1 VVQQGLLI
9 LRKARSHILLWLLI
23 AVSLSISLAQ
33 YQAPQALGAQLTSRS
48 LQVSDELAGRHNV
61 TYNIAFTVATGGTVG
76 SMEFQFCSNSA
87 LIVDPCV
94 APFGFDALNANLA
107 SQSGTNGFIMSGS
120 SSVND
125 IVLTQAPLGTVN
137 PGPVSFTFT
146 SVVNPTD
153 MGSYYVKVF
162 TYSSSDASGSPL
174 DFGAM
179 AFPIGLDYQISTE
192 VPPYLTFCAGTNIDG
207 FDCSTA
213 AGDQIN
219 FGDFSSAVSS
229 AARSQLLTAT
239 NAGSGY
245 SITASGL
252 TMTSGNNEIPA
263 MSTNQASTIGKSQFG
278 LNLRANTVP
287 QIGSN
292 PVGPGTGTPTAN
304 YNQVNRFRFVNGETI
319 AHATEAQDYKKY
331 TISYLVN
338 ISKDQAPGVY
348 STTLTYVCLA
358 NF

>member
-1 VVQQGLLI
+1 MVQQCLLV

-23 AVSLSISLAQ
+23 VSSLCISLAQ
-33 YQAPQALGAQLTSRS
+33 YNAPQALGAQLTSRS
-48 LQVSDELAGRHNV
+48 LQVSNELAGAHNV
-61 TYNIAFTVATGGTVG
+61 TYKLAFDVATGGAIG

-87 LIVDPCV
+87 LIIDPCV
-94 APFGFDALNANLA
+94 APFGFDALNANLTA
-107 SQSGTNGFIMSGS
+107 QTGTAGFVKSAT

-125 IVLTQAPLGTVN
+125 IILTQLPPSNTN
-137 PGPVSFTFT
+137 PGPVSFTFS
-146 SVVNPTD
+146 SVVNPTN

-162 TYSSSDASGSPL
+162 TYSSADASGSPL

-192 VPPYLTFCAGTNIDG
+192 VPPYLTFCGGTNIID
-207 FDCSTA
+207 FDCSSA
-213 AGDQIN
+213 SGDQLD
-219 FGDFSSAVSS
+219 FGQFSSAVTSTG
-229 AARSQLLTAT
+229 RSQLVAAT

-245 SITASGL
+245 SITMTGL

-263 MSTNQASTIGKSQFG
+263 MTGQTSKVGTSQFG
-278 LNLRANTVP
+278 VNLRANTVP

-292 PVGPGTGTPTAN
+292 PTGPGTGHPTTN
-304 YNQVNRFRFVNGETI
+304 YNQPNNFRFVSGQPI
-319 AHATEAQDYKKY
+319 AQATEAQDYKKY
-331 TISYLVN
+331 TVSYIVN
-338 ISKDQAPGVY
+338 INKDQAPGVY

>member
-1 VVQQGLLI
+1 MVQQCLLV
-9 LRKARSHILLWLLI
+9 LRKARSHVLLWLFI
-23 AVSLSISLAQ
+23 ALSLSISAAQ

-48 LQVSDELAGRHNV
+48 LQLDNELAGQHNV
-61 TYNIAFTVATGGTVG
+61 TYKLAFDVATGGAIG

-94 APFGFDALNANLA
+94 APFGFDALNATLTA
-107 SQSGTNGFIMSGS
+107 QTGTAGFVKSGT

-125 IVLTQAPLGTVN
+125 IIMTQIPPSNTN

-146 SVVNPTD
+146 NVVNPTD
-153 MGSYYVKVF
+153 TGSYYLKVF
-162 TYSSSDASGSPL
+162 TYASSDASGSPL

-192 VPPYLTFCAGTNIDG
+192 VPPYLTFCAGTNIDA
-207 FDCSTA
+207 FDCSSA
-213 AGDQIN
+213 SGDQVN

-229 AARSQLLTAT
+229 VARSQLLTAT

-263 MSTNQASTIGKSQFG
+263 MPTTQISTIGKSQFG
-278 LNLRANTVP
+278 INLRANTVP

-292 PVGPGTGTPTAN
+292 PVGPGTGTPTTN
-304 YNQVNRFRFVNGETI
+304 YNQVNRFRFVNGEAI
-319 AHATEAQDYKKY
+319 AQATQAQDYKKY

-348 STTLTYVCLA
+348 STTLTYICLA